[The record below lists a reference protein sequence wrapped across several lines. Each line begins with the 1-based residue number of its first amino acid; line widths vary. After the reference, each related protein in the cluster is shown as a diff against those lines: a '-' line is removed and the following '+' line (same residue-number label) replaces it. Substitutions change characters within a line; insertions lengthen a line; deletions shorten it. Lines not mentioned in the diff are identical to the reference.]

1 MNTFVLHCK
10 QYYKCI
16 RLSDLS
22 RDGMLHCRISCYCSS
37 SGVCVCVC
45 AQGGC
50 ARGVG
55 VRLRVFMCGCVW
67 VVGVGAWVYS
77 LLQQSLTLGLM
88 L

>member
-1 MNTFVLHCK
+1 M
-10 QYYKCI
+10 
-16 RLSDLS
+16 
-22 RDGMLHCRISCYCSS
+22 
-37 SGVCVCVC
+37 CVC